1 MTTYKERIKNLEH
14 YVLLENSDVLGTFGN
29 LKTLC
34 DFLDGKDFYS
44 YNTIVR
50 KKTYPV
56 TYKNYKVFK
65 VSHNPKQD

>member
-1 MTTYKERIKNLEH
+1 MTTYKERQENLE
-14 YVLLENSDVLGTFGN
+14 YFVLLEYCNVLGTFGN
-29 LKTLC
+29 LKKVC

-65 VSHNPKQD
+65 VKHY

>member
-1 MTTYKERIKNLEH
+1 MPTYKERQENLE
-14 YVLLENSDVLGTFGN
+14 YFVLLDGDNVLGTFGN
-29 LKTLC
+29 LKKVC

-56 TYKNYKVFK
+56 IYKNYKVFK
-65 VSHNPKQD
+65 VKHY